1 MKSVDNKKTL
11 GKKTLELSYSEA
23 INSLLGG
30 SFAQSSFISQEIF
43 DKFKEIADKNR
54 GIIIDWIK
62 TIPGFNESH
71 LLTKP
76 DGLKLEL
83 KIEKLDNMIV
93 FSQSPSAVTT
103 GKQSS
108 SRIMSHNINNK
119 LDIIEP
125 VINEINISLRNNPE
139 YSLEL
144 SKLKDELKKAK
155 TEDEKCSKLMKIATW
170 FSEHLEDIAN
180 AGQIVNKILNFLN
193 GVLH

>member
-1 MKSVDNKKTL
+1 MPVLPRS
-11 GKKTLELSYSEA
+11 
-23 INSLLGG
+23 

-43 DKFKEIADKNR
+43 DIFKEIADKDPGR
-54 GIIIDWIK
+54 ILDWIK

-71 LLTKP
+71 LLNKP

-83 KIEKLDNMIV
+83 KIEKLGNMIV
-93 FSQSPSAVTT
+93 FNQSPAAQTT

-125 VINEINISLRNNPE
+125 VIDEINISLRSNPE
-139 YSLEL
+139 HSLEL

-155 TEDEKCSKLMKIATW
+155 TEDEKYSKLMKIAAW

-193 GVLH
+193 GILH